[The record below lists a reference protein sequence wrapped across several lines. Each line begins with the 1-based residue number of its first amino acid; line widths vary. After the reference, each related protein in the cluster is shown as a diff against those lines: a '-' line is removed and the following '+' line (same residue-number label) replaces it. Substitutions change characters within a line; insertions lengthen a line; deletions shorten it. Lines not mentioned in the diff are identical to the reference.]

1 MPNTSSSSGPL
12 SPTPPAPAYGA
23 ALNTIIQNWLVPLIG
38 LTGDRV
44 VVYDQP
50 EPPNVP
56 DAGVAWAAVRVTV
69 GDADRFPFVGHNV
82 AGVAGDTLI
91 RNEAIDLLAS
101 FYDLG
106 IDGLAA
112 GYMAACRDAIAIRQN
127 LDPVYAAGIK
137 IGEVLEPVSLPTQ
150 LKTRWQYRVDLP
162 IRLRRQVQRLY
173 AVEDVL
179 VGSIE
184 LNANVE
190 AGSQL
195 IQRVIPID
203 QL

>member
-1 MPNTSSSSGPL
+1 MPNTSSSGGPL
-12 SPTPPAPAYGA
+12 SPTGAAPAYGD

-38 LTGDRV
+38 LAGNLV

-56 DAGVAWAAVRVTV
+56 EAGIAWAAVRVTI

-91 RNEAIDLLAS
+91 RNEGIELLAS

-106 IDGLAA
+106 STGQAA
-112 GYMAACRDAIAIRQN
+112 SYMTACRDAMAIRQN
-127 LDPVYAAGIK
+127 LDPIYAAGIK
-137 IGEVLEPVSLPTQ
+137 LAEVLESTALPTL
-150 LKTRWQYRVDLP
+150 LKNRWQYRVDLP
-162 IRLRRQVQRLY
+162 IRLRRQIQRLY
-173 AVEDVL
+173 TVEDVA

-184 LNANVE
+184 LDANVE
-190 AGSQL
+190 AGAQL
-195 IQRVIPID
+195 IQRVIPIEP
-203 QL
+203 

>member
-1 MPNTSSSSGPL
+1 MPNTSASGGPL
-12 SPTPPAPAYGA
+12 SPAAPAPAYGE
-23 ALNTIIQNWLVPLIG
+23 ALNKIIQNWLVPLIG
-38 LTGDRV
+38 LPGNLV

-56 DAGVAWAAVRVTV
+56 DAGVAWAAVRVTI

-82 AGVAGDTLI
+82 GGVAGDTLI

-106 IDGLAA
+106 SNGLAA
-112 GYMAACRDAIAIRQN
+112 GYMAACRDAMAIRQN
-127 LDPVYAAGIK
+127 LDPIYVAGIK
-137 IGEVLEPVSLPTQ
+137 MGEVREPVTLPTQ
-150 LKTRWQYRVDLP
+150 LKTRWQLRVDLP
-162 IRLRRQVQRLY
+162 IALRRQVQRVY
-173 AVEDVL
+173 PVEDVAT
-179 VGSIE
+179 VSIV

-190 AGSQL
+190 VAPQL
-195 IQRVIPID
+195 IQRVIPVD